1 MHFHNSPYKTITTC
15 STSNF
20 LNLQLHGWRARLTPS
35 SNSPF
40 LNASR
45 SKTNRIPLT
54 TTVKSRSEGKTI
66 QLKGMKR
73 KKMHEVQQICPY
85 INAVWKESGIHTI
98 VDIGAG
104 QGYISCVF
112 VPCTFHRI
120 VFGCPVW
127 IRCDWGGNAKG
138 AGGEGERKEQKA
150 NQLQNDHLQH
160 HQGNAVAGARIAPL
174 PLR

>member
-1 MHFHNSPYKTITTC
+1 MHFHNSPSKTITTC
-15 STSNF
+15 CISNF
-20 LNLQLHGWRARLTPS
+20 LNLPLHGWRTRSTLS

-45 SKTNRIPLT
+45 LKTNRMPLT
-54 TTVKSRSEGKTI
+54 LIIKSRSDGKAI

-104 QGYISCVF
+104 QGYISCV
-112 VPCTFHRI
+112 VILITPHHI
-120 VFGCPVW
+120 VFGCAIWV
-127 IRCDWGGNAKG
+127 RCDWRGNAKG
-138 AGGEGERKEQKA
+138 AGGEGERKEQTA
-150 NQLQNDHLQH
+150 N
-160 HQGNAVAGARIAPL
+160 PL
-174 PLR
+174 